1 MRTLIL
7 AAAAPAA
14 LLALA
19 AAAPASA
26 EPLRLDE
33 GRLAGVAAGQDIVVT
48 PVAPVTPDFNISSL
62 SSSSTTTSTSN
73 AVDTSVG
80 QMLSGVT
87 DNSNTA
93 LGMNSTGVA
102 ADGTAATT
110 VTGMITGFGAP

>member
-19 AAAPASA
+19 AAAPGPASA

-33 GRLAGVAAGQDIVVT
+33 GRLAGVAAGQVET
-48 PVAPVTPDFNISSL
+48 AAPGGISVSSL
-62 SSSSTTTSTSN
+62 NSSSTTTSSSN
-73 AVDTSVG
+73 AVDTRMS

-93 LGMNSTGVA
+93 LGLNSTGVA

-110 VTGMITGFGAP
+110 VLGTIMMPRP

>member
-33 GRLAGVAAGQDIVVT
+33 GRLAGVAAGQVGVT
-48 PVAPVTPDFNISSL
+48 APGPGLNITSL
-62 SSSSTTTSTSN
+62 NSSSTTTSTSN
-73 AVDTSVG
+73 TVDTSVG
-80 QMLSGVT
+80 QRLLGVT

-93 LGMNSTGVA
+93 LGMNSTGVNA
-102 ADGTAATT
+102 QGTASTM
-110 VTGMITGFGAP
+110 VTGTITGFGAR

>member
-33 GRLAGVAAGQDIVVT
+33 GRLAGVAAGQEVVVT
-48 PVAPVTPDFNISSL
+48 PVVPAAPAFSASTSQVTSN
-62 SSSSTTTSTSN
+62 SSSATSSFSAAVNQAIMGGSTSRNN
-73 AVDTSVG
+73 AVS
-80 QMLSGVT
+80 MSANGVT
-87 DNSNTA
+87 A
-93 LGMNSTGVA
+93 TG
-102 ADGTAATT
+102 GAATA
-110 VTGMITGFGAP
+110 VVGGIAP

>member
-1 MRTLIL
+1 MRTPLL

-19 AAAPASA
+19 AAAVPGPASA

-33 GRLAGVAAGQDIVVT
+33 GRLAGVAAGQVDT
-48 PVAPVTPDFNISSL
+48 APGGFNISSL
-62 SSSSTTTSTSN
+62 TSSSTMTNTSN

-80 QMLSGVT
+80 QTLAGST

-110 VTGMITGFGAP
+110 VTGMITGLGAR